1 MLWTKYQVS
10 QGDLYGIINLTIIS
24 TMIVERFFSSEELA
38 VLYSFISSSITTTV
52 TVLLP
57 KLILTSMSMMRE
69 REEELISL
77 QAEMV
82 SAMKTEARGPNSSR
96 DTQAGISS
104 SSVLET
110 FPSHSGND
118 NVEIKISRDG
128 ERGLRGLTVGD
139 VGGSVAGEDEVGQQ
153 AVEIRELP
161 GLTGR
166 PLLLF
171 GRLHLRLVV
180 REREAGQELEDS
192 LETSQ

>member
-1 MLWTKYQVS
+1 
-10 QGDLYGIINLTIIS
+10 
-24 TMIVERFFSSEELA
+24 MIVERFFSSEELA

-110 FPSHSGND
+110 LPSHS
-118 NVEIKISRDG
+118 
-128 ERGLRGLTVGD
+128 
-139 VGGSVAGEDEVGQQ
+139 
-153 AVEIRELP
+153 
-161 GLTGR
+161 
-166 PLLLF
+166 
-171 GRLHLRLVV
+171 
-180 REREAGQELEDS
+180 
-192 LETSQ
+192 LETCEEVSQERTR